1 MDKQSR
7 KAITQTY
14 KDRKVPVGIFT
25 LRCEPTNE
33 VWVGASRNLEGAANG
48 AMFSLRM
55 GSFRNGP
62 LQAAWKLHGEAAF
75 AYDVAETLEED
86 ASPIGRET
94 WLKDRLRYWIA
105 TLEGRPVVL

>member
-7 KAITQTY
+7 KAIAQTY

-25 LRCEPTNE
+25 LRCGPTRD

-48 AMFSLRM
+48 LMFSLRM
-55 GSFRNGP
+55 GSFRNEP

-75 AYDVAETLEED
+75 AYGVAETLED
-86 ASPIGRET
+86 DLSAIGRET
-94 WLKDRLRYWIA
+94 WL
-105 TLEGRPVVL
+105 